1 MRALL
6 ASDVSRTT
14 RPLDAAALAHPPNLP
29 PRADPKSPEAIAL
42 GPFSKRREVNLRW
55 RFFQE
60 ELQRTL
66 FPLQVAVQEAPA
78 SGGGTV
84 PRQTDMAAVAR
95 AGLRPVGLQGSG
107 VFEEIEAL
115 ASPPS
120 KVRQSAN
127 RASQEGAAE
136 EPAPTFDSHL
146 PARFLRRRYQQLLA
160 RIPVLVHLPPRKTPS
175 GTQTGKFQVTLSP
188 NAARRTAPAHRMA
201 GEAELAWIERAKVLA
216 PSKKK

>member
-14 RPLDAAALAHPPNLP
+14 RPLDAAALAHPPILP
-29 PRADPKSPEAIAL
+29 PRADPESPEAIAL
-42 GPFSKRREVNLRW
+42 GPFSKRRQVNLRW

-84 PRQTDMAAVAR
+84 PRQTDVAALVR
-95 AGLRPVGLQGSG
+95 AGVRPVGLQGSG

-127 RASQEGAAE
+127 CASPEGAAE
-136 EPAPTFDSHL
+136 EPAPAFDSHL
-146 PARFLRRRYQQLLA
+146 PVRFLRRRYQQLLA
-160 RIPVLVHLPPRKTPS
+160 RTPVLVYQPPRKTPS
-175 GTQTGKFQVTLSP
+175 GTQPGKFQATLSP

-201 GEAELAWIERAKVLA
+201 GEAELAWIERAKELA